1 MTEYPTDLDRRDAL
15 RMARLL
21 LPEGH
26 GPPGH
31 RPVDGNVIVELRA
44 FGVSG
49 GKSIRRGFYDDA
61 EKLAHDAVELSTC
74 GASGVYV
81 TPNDVSLAA
90 RRLKVRM
97 NRHGRVTGGGSCA
110 GNDDVT
116 DRRWLL
122 LDFDPVRPSGVSAT
136 EDELGHAILRAR
148 GVAEALG
155 AEGWPDP
162 VRAVSG
168 NGAHLMYRVDLPADD
183 GGLVK
188 GVTHALGEQWS
199 DGVVTLDPA
208 VHNAAR
214 IWKMY
219 GTMARKGDDSEQR
232 PHRAARLVE
241 VPEPVE
247 IVSAGLLLA
256 VLKRRVGVDD
266 ANERA
271 SASERPHDEAWSEGD
286 VREMLR
292 CVPMDRP
299 PYDEWVKLIAATC
312 DALGGDERAA
322 ERLLCARW
330 PEEKAEEY
338 ATKLRSRLG
347 DVSRGTLLR
356 AARAG
361 GFRFER
367 EREAERRRIEPLAP
381 PPPGRVPS
389 GRIRPE
395 VGKIVADVQRE
406 RIRWLWPGRL
416 AVGKLTLLDG
426 DPGLGKSVLYCDLAA
441 RMTSGRPWP
450 GEEGHPASVDESGR
464 GVVIVTCED
473 GLADTIRPRLEE
485 AGADLS
491 RVVVVQTVP
500 VWIEARDGEPG
511 KWGERVPT
519 LPDDL
524 PLIEEAAARVD
535 AGLLVIDPLFGH
547 LSARLNSH
555 KDQDVRQALGPLAA
569 VAERLGLA
577 VLIVRHLNKQS
588 GGKAMYRG
596 GGSIGISGAARV
608 GLLVGRSPQDESE
621 VILAQTKNNVAR
633 EQVSLAF
640 AVVPSARDGEVPIV
654 EWRGESEWS
663 AQDLVCPPAG
673 EGASAPAR
681 AEAEEMLREL
691 LASGTAAAT
700 DVYDEAERRGIRKA
714 TLRRAREALD
724 VSCERIGGLA
734 GKGRWYWSL
743 PGSVAARG
751 DGAIGEP
758 ALEAG

>member
-1 MTEYPTDLDRRDAL
+1 MTEYPTSLDRRDAL
-15 RMARLL
+15 RIARLL
-21 LPEGH
+21 LPSDESLT
-26 GPPGH
+26 
-31 RPVDGNVIVELRA
+31 VELRA

-49 GKSIRRGFYDDA
+49 GRSIRRGFYDDA
-61 EKLAHDAVELSTC
+61 EKLAHDAIELSKC

-81 TPNDVSLAA
+81 TPNDVSMAA

-110 GNDDVT
+110 GNDDVP

-122 LDFDPVRPSGVSAT
+122 LDFDPIRPSGTSAT
-136 EDELGHAILRAR
+136 EDELSQAILRAR
-148 GVAEALG
+148 AVAESLSAD
-155 AEGWPDP
+155 GWSEP

-183 GGLVK
+183 CGLIK
-188 GVTHALGEQWS
+188 GVTHALSEQWS
-199 DGVVTLDPA
+199 DDEVTLDPA

-214 IWKMY
+214 IWKLY
-219 GTMARKGDDSEQR
+219 GTMARKGEDSEER

-241 VPEPVE
+241 VSEPVE
-247 IVSAGLLLA
+247 VVPAALLIA
-256 VLKRRVGVDD
+256 VLKRRAGAD
-266 ANERA
+266 E
-271 SASERPHDEAWSEGD
+271 SERTSGAVDVRSGEEAWSEGD

-292 CVPMDRP
+292 CVRVDRP
-299 PYDEWVKLIAATC
+299 PYDEWVRLIAATC
-312 DALGGDERAA
+312 DALGGDEGAAARA
-322 ERLLCARW
+322 LMGRW
-330 PEEKAEEY
+330 PEEKEGEY
-338 ATKLRSRLG
+338 AAKLRSRLG
-347 DVSRGTLLR
+347 EVSRGTLLR

-361 GFRFER
+361 GFRFAR
-367 EREAERRRIEPLAP
+367 EREAARERIKPLVP
-381 PPPGRVPS
+381 PPPGRVS
-389 GRIRPE
+389 SARIRPE
-395 VGKIVADVQRE
+395 VGRIVADVQRE

-450 GEEGHPASVDESGR
+450 GEEEHPASSDESGR

-491 RVVVVQTVP
+491 RVIVVQTVP

-511 KWGERVPT
+511 RWGERVPT

-547 LSARLNSH
+547 LSPRLNSH

-633 EQVSLAF
+633 EQASLAF
-640 AVVPSARDGEVPIV
+640 AVVPSSKDAEVPV
-654 EWRGESEWS
+654 VDWRGESELS
-663 AQDLVCPPAG
+663 AQDLVCPPPG
-673 EGASAPAR
+673 EGAAAPAR
-681 AEAEEMLREL
+681 EQAEELLREV

-714 TLRRAREALD
+714 TLRRAREALG
-724 VSCERIGGLA
+724 VVCERVGGISSA
-734 GKGRWYWSL
+734 GRWYWSL
-743 PGSVAARG
+743 PGPAAVSG
-751 DGAIGEP
+751 DGQAGQP
-758 ALEAG
+758 ATVSG